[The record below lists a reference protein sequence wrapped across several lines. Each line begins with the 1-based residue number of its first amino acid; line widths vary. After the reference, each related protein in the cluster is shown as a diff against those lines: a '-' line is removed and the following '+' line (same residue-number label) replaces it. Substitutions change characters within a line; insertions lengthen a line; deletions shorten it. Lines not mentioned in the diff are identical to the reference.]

1 MSDKTLP
8 GTGLFFVIILA
19 LISFETIKL
28 RFVDG
33 ISPPANLVVV
43 LVWATALVIGTILV
57 LVGERNSNPILTF
70 K

>member
-1 MSDKTLP
+1 MSDKILP
-8 GTGLFFVIILA
+8 GTGLFFVILLA

-57 LVGERNSNPILTF
+57 LIGETNSNPMLTS

>member
-1 MSDKTLP
+1 MSDKILP
-8 GTGLFFVIILA
+8 GTGLFFVILLA

-57 LVGERNSNPILTF
+57 LRGETNSNPMLTS

>member
-1 MSDKTLP
+1 MSDKILP

-33 ISPPANLVVV
+33 ISPPANLVAV

-57 LVGERNSNPILTF
+57 LVGERNSNPMLTF

>member
-1 MSDKTLP
+1 MSDKILP
-8 GTGLFFVIILA
+8 GTGLFFTIILA

-33 ISPPANLVVV
+33 ISPPVNLVVV

-57 LVGERNSNPILTF
+57 LIGETNSNPMLTS

>member
-1 MSDKTLP
+1 MSDKILP

-19 LISFETIKL
+19 LVSFETIKL

-43 LVWATALVIGTILV
+43 LVWATALVIGTLLV
-57 LVGERNSNPILTF
+57 LIGERNSNPMLTF

>member
-1 MSDKTLP
+1 MSDKILP

-33 ISPPANLVVV
+33 ISLSANLVVV

-57 LVGERNSNPILTF
+57 LIGERNSNPMLTF